1 MRRSFVPGRAACW
14 NGRVIQ
20 ELLDWQDYI
29 AWIGLIAPTVAFSLV
44 FWKVKALRFAIVG
57 TMAGFILV
65 SLTMPLGTDAEALGL
80 NIGAGLLGG
89 ALLGAVIGG
98 LLDPSEDRPP
108 RDASVRTVGPAM
120 MGGLVGA
127 LIGGFL
133 PAILDGSAPDLTM
146 SIILAV
152 AVGGG
157 LGWALAATVG
167 WLSSRRAPAPSTRQR
182 WIVAIAALSLVP
194 LGIGIVMSIE
204 ARDFGPS
211 IDKLSRSD
219 RSLLPVAEAAF
230 AIDTVLA
237 VFTLIAVALRAKEG
251 AGAHQGVQVP

>member
-1 MRRSFVPGRAACW
+1 MCRSFVPGRAACW

-152 AVGGG
+152 AVGG

-167 WLSSRRAPAPSTRQR
+167 WLSSRRAPPPSTRQR

-237 VFTLIAVALRAKEG
+237 VFRLIAVALRAKEG